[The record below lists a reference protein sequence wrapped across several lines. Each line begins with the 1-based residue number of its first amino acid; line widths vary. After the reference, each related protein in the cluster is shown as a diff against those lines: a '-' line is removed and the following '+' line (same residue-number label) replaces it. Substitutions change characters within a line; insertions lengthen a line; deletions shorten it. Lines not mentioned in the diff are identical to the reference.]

1 MRTNTENFLSMI
13 QNSISNS
20 GIDGISSKYQYM
32 DGDSNAVQVAS
43 QNNIPVLDLTEMQ
56 AAVGMSHQRIVRYK
70 DYAEM
75 IEDNAI
81 IAAALETY
89 ADNATQTD
97 YNEGHIV
104 TVETGN
110 ETLKE
115 EIEHFLYKKMDVDS
129 HGWSFIKQ
137 LVKDGDIFGEIV
149 LEDDLKSVSYVRISE
164 YSEAFHR
171 IEKDGKLVCW
181 IVENEQAYASETQKV
196 ENYFS
201 NNTYDYINSFM
212 SKKGLTSYRILAP
225 FQVVHGKL
233 NTIDKK
239 FKPYGKSIL
248 EIVRKVWKEW
258 RLMENVMLI
267 NCINNAPERLVFG
280 IPVGEMDPQL
290 AMKFVDGVR
299 QKHRKTP
306 IISETGEI
314 SERAS
319 VLAVDEHVYLPLRSD
334 GTSPTVDK
342 LAGTNNLDGVTN
354 VVNYF
359 KDKVL
364 VALKMPPNFNSL
376 ESVDMRKTPLANI
389 DVQFARTIQRI
400 QRDFISFLMK
410 PLLVDIFLKGYSK
423 ESVEDL
429 KLFMTPPNA
438 VVYAEQQESI
448 QNKYSLANDIKQTGL
463 VSEFY
468 IQTNILNLTEE
479 EAILEGKRKK
489 WEEEGLTV
497 EEGRMRDE
505 LKTDGFNSLTNK
517 LLGNDTGSM
526 EHEDSEGGGSFES
539 FGNDEDSMDMS
550 VEPLSEPLQDSLS
563 KKDKTVILE
572 RIKTPKTNQKNL
584 SKQKVRE
591 ASGIGFQALLFN
603 FLMNDEFQ
611 GINSVLQKNNLK
623 DKEHFE
629 NKLNEVV
636 EKLEKYQS
644 INLNEGT
651 EEFDYVA
658 KLSLQKDMIEESLLE
673 VAGFVDL
680 QAEITKNTNII
691 ELEDEELEYI

>member
-1 MRTNTENFLSMI
+1 MN
-13 QNSISNS
+13 Q
-20 GIDGISSKYQYM
+20 
-32 DGDSNAVQVAS
+32 
-43 QNNIPVLDLTEMQ
+43 
-56 AAVGMSHQRIVRYK
+56 
-70 DYAEM
+70 
-75 IEDNAI
+75 
-81 IAAALETY
+81 
-89 ADNATQTD
+89 
-97 YNEGHIV
+97 
-104 TVETGN
+104 
-110 ETLKE
+110 
-115 EIEHFLYKKMDVDS
+115 
-129 HGWSFIKQ
+129 
-137 LVKDGDIFGEIV
+137 
-149 LEDDLKSVSYVRISE
+149 
-164 YSEAFHR
+164 
-171 IEKDGKLVCW
+171 
-181 IVENEQAYASETQKV
+181 
-196 ENYFS
+196 
-201 NNTYDYINSFM
+201 
-212 SKKGLTSYRILAP
+212 KGLTSFRVLAP

-248 EIVRKVWKEW
+248 ENVRKIWKEW

-319 VLAVDEHVYLPLRSD
+319 VLAVDEHIYLPLRSD

-364 VALKMPPNFNSL
+364 IALQMPPNFNGL

-400 QRDFISFLMK
+400 QRDFVSFLMK
-410 PLLVDIFLKGYSK
+410 PLLIDIFLKGYSK

-448 QNKYSLANDIKQTGL
+448 QNKYSLANDIKQTDL

-468 IQTNILNLTEE
+468 ILTNILGFTED
-479 EAILEGKRKK
+479 EAILEGKRRG
-489 WEEEGLTV
+489 WAEEGIT
-497 EEGRMRDE
+497 EQEGRMRDE
-505 LKTDGFNSLTNK
+505 LKVDSFNDLTTK
-517 LLGNDTGSM
+517 LLGG
-526 EHEDSEGGGSFES
+526 DSEGGESDSNNSGGGSFDS
-539 FGNDEDSMDMS
+539 FGDDEESIDSS
-550 VEPLSEPLQDSLS
+550 VEPPSLEPLQDSFSRKEKQAVLEHIKVHKS
-563 KKDKTVILE
+563 TYKKQENT
-572 RIKTPKTNQKNL
+572 
-584 SKQKVRE
+584 SKQKVKE
-591 ASGIGFQALLFN
+591 ASGMGFQALLFSC
-603 FLMNDEFQ
+603 LMNDEFQ
-611 GINSVLQKNNLK
+611 GINGILQNNNLK
-623 DKEHFE
+623 DKEHFG

-636 EKLEKYQS
+636 DKLEKYQS
-644 INLNEGT
+644 ISLNEGT

-658 KLSLQKDMIEESLLE
+658 KLSLQKDMFEDNLME
-673 VAGFVDL
+673 VSKLVDL
-680 QAEITKNTNII
+680 QEEIMRNTDKI
-691 ELEDEELEYI
+691 ELEDDVLEYI